1 MAAAR
6 ELTPKDYVELTNA
19 LGVSLRLLLL
29 DRVWT
34 REAQR
39 ASGASREDARIDE
52 LDAVTS
58 EMETL
63 FSEVQTCASSVTDIA
78 EQTGTLLQ
86 ERFDDL
92 LTKAPPRGLEAGR
105 TEVIAKRLQHHVK
118 EKAGGDTVTYLR
130 NATSLIAERS
140 DREVKA
146 IKDELGKLRRADASD
161 GDMSDETAEAVGAI
175 ALGAGLML
183 GPEAAGAVIVVAE
196 IIDCLT

>member
-6 ELTPKDYVELTNA
+6 ELTPKDYVELSNA
-19 LGVSLRLLLL
+19 LAVSLRLLLL

-39 ASGASREDARIDE
+39 ASGASRDDSRVGE

-58 EMETL
+58 EMATL
-63 FSEVQTCASSVTDIA
+63 FTEVQACAASVTEIA

-86 ERFDDL
+86 ERFDEL
-92 LTKAPPRGLEAGR
+92 LTAAPPRGLEAGR
-105 TEVIAKRLQHHVK
+105 TEVIAKRLRHHVK
-118 EKAGGDTVTYLR
+118 EQAGGDTVAYLR
-130 NATSLIAERS
+130 NATAIISERS
-140 DREVKA
+140 GDEVKA
-146 IKDELGKLRRADASD
+146 IEYELGRLRQADASD

-175 ALGAGLML
+175 ALGAGLMF

>member
-19 LGVSLRLLLL
+19 LAVSLRLLLL

-39 ASGASREDARIDE
+39 ASGGSREDSRVTE

-58 EMETL
+58 EMATL
-63 FSEVQTCASSVTDIA
+63 FTEVQTCASSVTGIA

-86 ERFDDL
+86 ERFDAL
-92 LTKAPPRGLEAGR
+92 LTKAPRGLEAGR
-105 TEVIAKRLQHHVK
+105 TEEIAKRLRHHVR
-118 EKAGGDTVTYLR
+118 EQADGDTVAYLR

-140 DREVKA
+140 GDEVKA
-146 IKDELGKLRRADASD
+146 IEDELGKLRRADASD

>member
-19 LGVSLRLLLL
+19 LAVSLRLLLL

-39 ASGASREDARIDE
+39 ASGATREDTRVDE

-63 FSEVQTCASSVTDIA
+63 FGEVQTCASSVTDIA

-86 ERFDDL
+86 ERFDAL
-92 LTKAPPRGLEAGR
+92 LSKTPPRGLEAGR
-105 TEVIAKRLQHHVK
+105 TEEIAKRLRHHVR
-118 EKAGGDTVTYLR
+118 EQADGDTVAYLR
-130 NATSLIAERS
+130 NATKLIASRS
-140 DREVKA
+140 GDEVKA
-146 IKDELGKLRRADASD
+146 INDELGKLKRADASD